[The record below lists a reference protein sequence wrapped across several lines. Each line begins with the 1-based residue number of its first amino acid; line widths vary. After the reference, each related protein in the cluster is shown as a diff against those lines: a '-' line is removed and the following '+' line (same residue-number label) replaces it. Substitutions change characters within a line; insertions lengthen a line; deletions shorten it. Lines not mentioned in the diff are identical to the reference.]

1 MKVFGFLSASALALA
16 GVAASVLAVRSLPD
30 LARYLKIRSM

>member
-1 MKVFGFLSASALALA
+1 MKVFGVLSATALTALS
-16 GVAASVLAVRSLPD
+16 VAASVLAVRSLPD

>member
-1 MKVFGFLSASALALA
+1 MKVIGVLSATALTAL

-30 LARYLKIRSM
+30 VLRYLKIRSM

>member
-1 MKVFGFLSASALALA
+1 MKVLGVLSATALTVV
-16 GVAASVLAVRSLPD
+16 GVAASVLVVRSLPD

>member
-1 MKVFGFLSASALALA
+1 MKLLGVLSATALTAI

-30 LARYLKIRSM
+30 IMRYLKIRSM